1 MVVREVMMRR
11 SVAVL
16 LMVVFVG
23 VAAAEE
29 PVASVASD
37 PRIEDAVAAWAV
49 WVENDLGNSG
59 VPAASYAFVHGD
71 ELLASGGIGLADP
84 AIGKKAD
91 ADTLY
96 SICSISKLFTS
107 IAVMQLRDAGEVK
120 LDDDLGVYIPWFA
133 TMTDAHPDDE
143 PISIRNVLSHA
154 AGLPRESDSP
164 YWSGPDFDF
173 PTSAQ
178 IQVRLASQQ
187 SLYPSG
193 RYFQYSNLGMALLG
207 EVIAAAAELPW
218 ADVVE
223 DDILAPLDMTST
235 FTSVPEA
242 FATGRLA
249 AGYAARRGSPDRER
263 LPLFD
268 VEGIGPAA
276 GMASS
281 ADDLAKFARWQLRLR
296 ADGGDQVL
304 RAATLRE
311 MQRVHWVD
319 PDWDTTWGLGFNVA
333 NRNDTTWVRHGGA
346 CPGYYTDFS
355 ILPKEELGI
364 VVLTNAIGSNVSLYS
379 RKAAAVLGPAVKK
392 PSRCAGDLPVRNP
405 EFEKYVGVYDS
416 VWGRLAIVFWGDG
429 LASVDLDSS
438 AVDLD
443 DWVSPLK
450 HIEGNVFRRVRSDDK
465 SLGEEWVFVVNAD
478 GQVESVTSHSNP
490 SIRVR

>member
-1 MVVREVMMRR
+1 MRR
-11 SVAVL
+11 FVAVL
-16 LMVVFVG
+16 VMVIFAG
-23 VAAAEE
+23 VVAAEE
-29 PVASVASD
+29 PPASVASD

-59 VPAASYAFVHGD
+59 VPAASYAFVHKD

-84 AIGKKAD
+84 IIGKKAD

-107 IAVMQLRDAGEVK
+107 IAVMQLRDAGEVE
-120 LDDDLGVYIPWFA
+120 LDDDLGEYVSWFA

-143 PISIRNVLSHA
+143 PISLRNVLSHS

-178 IQVRLASQQ
+178 IQERLAAQQ

-207 EVIAAAAELPW
+207 EVIAAAAERPW

-223 DDILAPLDMTST
+223 DDILVPLDMNHTY
-235 FTSVPEA
+235 TSVPEA
-242 FATGRLA
+242 AETGRMA
-249 AGYAARRGSPDRER
+249 AGYSARRGTPERER
-263 LPLFD
+263 LTLFD

-281 ADDLAKFARWQLRLR
+281 ATDLAKFARWQLRLR

-333 NRNDTTWVRHGGA
+333 KRDDATWVRHGGG
-346 CPGYYTDFS
+346 CPGFYTEFA
-355 ILPKEELGI
+355 ILPKNELGI
-364 VVLTNAIGSNVSLYS
+364 VVLTNAIGSDVSLYS
-379 RKAAAVLGPAVKK
+379 RKAAAILGPAVKK
-392 PSRCAGDLPVRNP
+392 ATGDSDNSAQRNP

-429 LASVDLDSS
+429 LAAVDLDSS
-438 AVDLD
+438 AVDLEN
-443 DWVSPLK
+443 WVSPLK
-450 HIEGNVFRRVRSDDK
+450 HTEDNVFRRIRSDDH
-465 SLGEEWVFVVNAD
+465 SLGEEWVFAVDAE

>member
-1 MVVREVMMRR
+1 MRR
-11 SVAVL
+11 SVAMMM
-16 LMVVFVG
+16 MVA
-23 VAAAEE
+23 VAVVTAAEE
-29 PVASVASD
+29 PASVPNGD
-37 PRIEDAVAAWAV
+37 QQIEDAVAAWTV

-59 VPAASYAFVHGD
+59 VPAASFAFVHGD
-71 ELLASGGIGLADP
+71 QLLASGGIGLADP

-107 IAVMQLRDAGEVK
+107 IAVMQLRDAGKVE
-120 LDDDLGVYIPWFA
+120 LDDDLSVYVPWFA
-133 TMTDAHPDDE
+133 TLTDTFPDDE
-143 PISIRNVLSHA
+143 PVSIRNVLSHA

-178 IQVRLASQQ
+178 IQARLASQQ

-207 EVIAAAAELPW
+207 EVISAAAERPW
-218 ADVVE
+218 SDVIE
-223 DDILAPLDMTST
+223 DDILVPLDMDHTY
-235 FTSVPEA
+235 TSVPEA
-242 FATGRLA
+242 AATGHLA
-249 AGYAARRGSPDRER
+249 AGFAARRGSPERER

-281 ADDLAKFARWQLRLR
+281 AADLAKFARWQLRLR
-296 ADGGDQVL
+296 ADGGDRVL

-333 NRNDTTWVRHGGA
+333 NRDGTTWVRHGGA

-355 ILPKEELGI
+355 ILPEEELGI
-364 VVLTNAIGSNVSLYS
+364 VVLTNAIGSDVSLYS
-379 RKAAAVLGPAVKK
+379 KKAAAILGPAFEK
-392 PSRCAGDLPVRNP
+392 SSMCADDLPVRNP

-416 VWGRLAIVFWGDG
+416 VWGRLAVVFWGNG
-429 LASVDLDSS
+429 LASVDLDSR

-443 DWVSPLK
+443 DWVSPLE
-450 HIEGNVFRRVRSDDK
+450 HIEGNVFRRIRSDDD
-465 SLGEEWVFVVNAD
+465 SLGEEWVFAVGAD

-490 SIRVR
+490 SIKVR

>member
-1 MVVREVMMRR
+1 MRR

-16 LMVVFVG
+16 LMFAFAVV
-23 VAAAEE
+23 VAAE
-29 PVASVASD
+29 D
-37 PRIEDAVAAWAV
+37 PAPALSEDQRIEDAVAAWTA
-49 WVENDLGNSG
+49 WVENDLGVSG

-71 ELLASGGIGLADP
+71 RLLASGGLGLADP
-84 AIGKKAD
+84 TIGKKAD

-107 IAVMQLRDAGEVK
+107 IAVMQLRDAGEVE
-120 LDDDLGVYIPWFA
+120 LDDDLGDYVSWFA

-143 PISIRNVLSHA
+143 PISIRNVLSHS

-178 IQVRLASQQ
+178 IQDRLASQK

-207 EVIAAAAELPW
+207 EVIAAAAERPW

-223 DDILAPLDMTST
+223 DDILVPLDMNST

-242 FATGRLA
+242 FSTGRLA
-249 AGYAARRGSPDRER
+249 AGYSARRGSPGRER
-263 LPLFD
+263 LTLFD

-281 ADDLAKFARWQLRLR
+281 AADLAKFARWQLKLR

-319 PDWDTTWGLGFNVA
+319 PDWEITWGLGFNVA
-333 NRNDTTWVRHGGA
+333 ERNGTTWVRHGGA

-364 VVLTNAIGSNVSLYS
+364 IVLTNAIGSNVSLYAK
-379 RKAAAVLGPAVKK
+379 KAAAVLGPAVKK
-392 PSRCAGDLPVRNP
+392 ASKCAADLPVRNP
-405 EFEKYVGVYDS
+405 DFERYVGVYDS

-429 LASVDLDSS
+429 LAAVDLDSS

-450 HIEGNVFRRVRSDDK
+450 HIEGNVFRRIRSDDD
-465 SLGEEWVFVVNAD
+465 SLGEEWVFAIDAD
-478 GQVESVTSHSNP
+478 GQVVSVTSHSNP